1 VYVKRTVSAETPNRI
16 QTGVATLPPL
26 AGTRPRFLVMAYA
39 IISVG
44 GKQYR
49 VSEGQKL
56 LVDRVRADEGK
67 TFTPRVLML
76 GGDGDPNLSPDGSA
90 VTARVVQHVLGEKI
104 RIGKYRPKKGYKKH
118 TGYRSRLS
126 QIEIEAI
133 GGGAKATRAKK
144 DETPAVEQAEAAPT
158 RTAHPPKGYEELTV
172 AQIKE
177 QVGSWRRPNIEAALE
192 YEREHDSRKGAIEA
206 LEAAIAAKE
215 GD

>member
-1 VYVKRTVSAETPNRI
+1 
-16 QTGVATLPPL
+16 
-26 AGTRPRFLVMAYA
+26 MAYA

-49 VSEGQKL
+49 VSEGEKL

-67 TFTPRVLML
+67 TFTPQVLML
-76 GGDGDPNLSPDGSA
+76 GGDGDTNLAPDGVT
-90 VTARVVQHVLGEKI
+90 VTARVVQHVLGKKI
-104 RIGKYRPKKGYKKH
+104 RIGKYRPKNGYKKH

-133 GGGAKATRAKK
+133 GAQGSRAKK
-144 DETPAVEQAEAAPT
+144 ADEPAAVASQIEAAP

-177 QVGSWRRPNIEAALE
+177 QAGSWRRPNIEAALE
-192 YEREHDSRKGAIEA
+192 HERANDGRKGAIEA
-206 LEAAIAAKE
+206 LEAALAAKE
-215 GD
+215 SD